1 MGWNLG
7 SKHNDTQ
14 DVNRSRRLA
23 GFFGAGHRTG
33 LYPNQPSFGG
43 NPLNGSFLLSKAQAQ
58 NDNQAAGNE
67 KDFVTRFKESLERNI
82 INSITRGVA
91 DGEITD
97 GVYDTGDYRVEVAST
112 GNGVMLTITN
122 LLSGEVTVIE
132 MPIYGGNP

>member
-1 MGWNLG
+1 MTLRMLIVAGTL
-7 SKHNDTQ
+7 
-14 DVNRSRRLA
+14 LA
-23 GFFGAGHRTG
+23 FSGQATE
-33 LYPNQPSFGG
+33 LVYTPINPSFGG

>member
-1 MGWNLG
+1 MTLRMLIVA
-7 SKHNDTQ
+7 STL
-14 DVNRSRRLA
+14 LA
-23 GFFGAGHRTG
+23 FSGQATE
-33 LYPNQPSFGG
+33 LVYTPINPSFGG

>member
-1 MGWNLG
+1 MTLRMLIAAGAL
-7 SKHNDTQ
+7 
-14 DVNRSRRLA
+14 LA
-23 GFFGAGHRTG
+23 FSGQATE
-33 LYPNQPSFGG
+33 LVYTPINPSFGG
-43 NPLNGSFLLSKAQAQ
+43 NPLNGSFLLNKAQAQ
-58 NDNQAAGNE
+58 NDNQPSGNE

-91 DGEITD
+91 DGDITD

-112 GNGVMLTITN
+112 GSGVMLTITN

>member
-1 MGWNLG
+1 MTLRMLIVAGAL
-7 SKHNDTQ
+7 
-14 DVNRSRRLA
+14 LA
-23 GFFGAGHRTG
+23 FAGQATE
-33 LYPNQPSFGG
+33 LVYTPINPSFGG

>member
-1 MGWNLG
+1 MTLRMLITAGAL
-7 SKHNDTQ
+7 
-14 DVNRSRRLA
+14 LA
-23 GFFGAGHRTG
+23 FAGQATE
-33 LYPNQPSFGG
+33 LVYTPINPSFGG

>member
-1 MGWNLG
+1 MTLRMLIAAGAL
-7 SKHNDTQ
+7 
-14 DVNRSRRLA
+14 LA
-23 GFFGAGHRTG
+23 FSGQATE
-33 LYPNQPSFGG
+33 LVYTPINPSFGG

-58 NDNQAAGNE
+58 NDNQVAGNE
-67 KDFVTRFKESLERNI
+67 EDFVTRFKESLERNI

-91 DGEITD
+91 DGDITD

-112 GNGVMLTITN
+112 GSGVMLTITN